1 MYARSGPRWTPH
13 IGSLPKAS
21 VLPNSRVLAT
31 PAGRPAGFELPAH
44 QCTPNRYT
52 LGEPARTHGP
62 LLKSRHQFS
71 LIASRGSERAVSAR
85 SRPSR
90 KACGIGSSRP
100 LSCAGHT
107 GQKAK
112 LGWLA
117 TAPHVLSRSGQLTQ
131 PRRFGMRT

>member
-31 PAGRPAGFELPAH
+31 PSGRPAGFECY
-44 QCTPNRYT
+44 CTPTRYA
-52 LGEPARTHGP
+52 LGEPARTHGT

-90 KACGIGSSRP
+90 KTCGIGSSRP
-100 LSCAGHT
+100 SSCAGHT

-117 TAPHVLSRSGQLTQ
+117 PAPHVLSWPGQLTQ
-131 PRRFGMRT
+131 PRRFGIRT